1 MTEDVLGLPGGLQL
15 APHEHRLQNGAIGTL
30 TVWLTTH
37 RLVISEGGRGDRFRI
52 VPLSAI
58 GTMDVIRVRRRSHYG
73 WAAVF
78 VAVPLATTIASA
90 AAQQSAGRSIGVSVT
105 VVGYLWVFGVIAAAI
120 ALATLRGPW
129 SAVVRGLG
137 GQVLWTHTV
146 PGRHQAQAAR
156 LAADVS
162 DAMVRL
168 SATPVQGRSGERVE
182 EPQ

>member
-1 MTEDVLGLPGGLQL
+1 MTEDAAALPGGLQL
-15 APHEHRLQNGAIGTL
+15 APHEQRLQHGTIGTL

-37 RLVISEGGRGDRFRI
+37 RLVLAGDGRADHLQI

-78 VAVPLATTIASA
+78 MAVPLIVTIGILVV
-90 AAQQSAGRSIGVSVT
+90 QRSSVPN
-105 VVGYLWVFGVIAAAI
+105 FGVNIVATYAWILGIIAAAI
-120 ALATLRGPW
+120 ALATIRGPW

-137 GQVLWTHTV
+137 GQILWTHTV
-146 PGRHQAQAAR
+146 SRQYQAQAAR

-168 SATPVQGRSGERVE
+168 SATPVQARPVE
-182 EPQ
+182 GDVT